1 MENPKVHLQI
11 TSSQLRK
18 LKKGQGFQA
27 SHKQMSEGLDSGHNV
42 ELEVEHPS
50 MKKLHSALKRGK
62 GFRFNQT
69 HIKGGSLRDIGNY
82 LKNKGKQAIKFV
94 GDNLG
99 TALNYGKKFINKNAL
114 DGVVDAATAGLTS
127 INPSLAPIALGAN
140 TLAKRGIQK
149 LYDTDYSS
157 LNRGSGFKS
166 FGDKVSA
173 SSMMPTNKNKAPM
186 IEDADTEGAGF
197 GKVRNNKKKSSAV
210 IANVLPSGVPDAIIT
225 TPSLK
230 TVGRGKFEKG
240 SQSAK
245 DYMAKLR
252 GMRKKKVSGGSFLA
266 LGEDKKNGGSFMEL
280 GAK

>member
-50 MKKLHSALKRGK
+50 IKKLHSALKRGK

-82 LKNKGKQAIKFV
+82 LKSKGKQAIKFV

-99 TALNYGKKFINKNAL
+99 TALNYGKKFINQDAL
-114 DGVVDAATAGLTS
+114 NGVVDSATAGLS
-127 INPSLAPIALGAN
+127 AINPSLAPIALGAN

-149 LYDTDYSS
+149 LYDTDYSH
-157 LNRGSGFKS
+157 LNRGSSFK
-166 FGDKVSA
+166 GLEIKYLNLV
-173 SSMMPTNKNKAPM
+173 
-186 IEDADTEGAGF
+186 
-197 GKVRNNKKKSSAV
+197 
-210 IANVLPSGVPDAIIT
+210 
-225 TPSLK
+225 
-230 TVGRGKFEKG
+230 
-240 SQSAK
+240 
-245 DYMAKLR
+245 
-252 GMRKKKVSGGSFLA
+252 
-266 LGEDKKNGGSFMEL
+266 
-280 GAK
+280 

>member
-1 MENPKVHLQI
+1 
-11 TSSQLRK
+11 
-18 LKKGQGFQA
+18 
-27 SHKQMSEGLDSGHNV
+27 MSEGLDSGHNV

-50 MKKLHSALKRGK
+50 IKKLHSALKRGK
-62 GFRFNQT
+62 GFRFNQA

-82 LKNKGKQAIKFV
+82 LKQKGKQAIKFV

-114 DGVVDAATAGLTS
+114 DGVVDSATSAVTAL
-127 INPSLAPIALGAN
+127 NPALAPRALGAN

-157 LNRGSGFKS
+157 LNRGSGMNNIKS
-166 FGDKVSA
+166 FGDKISL
-173 SSMMPTNKNKAPM
+173 SSMMPTHKNKAPM
-186 IEDADTEGAGF
+186 VEDANTEGAGF
-197 GKVRNNKKKSSAV
+197 GKVRHSKKKSSAV
-210 IANVLPSGVPDAIIT
+210 IANVLPSGTPDAIIT

-230 TVGRGKFEKG
+230 TTGRGKFAKG
-240 SQSAK
+240 SQEAR
-245 DYMAKLR
+245 DYMSKLR

-280 GAK
+280 GSK